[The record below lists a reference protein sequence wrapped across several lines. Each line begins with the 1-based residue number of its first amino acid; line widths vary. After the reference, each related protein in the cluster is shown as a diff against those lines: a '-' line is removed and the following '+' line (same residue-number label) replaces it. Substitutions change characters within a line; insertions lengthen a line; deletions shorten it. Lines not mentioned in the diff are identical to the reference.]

1 MDHDQ
6 YPTSSQGGAIRASL
20 ACVPCRTRH
29 VRCDATR
36 PACRRC
42 LTESKQCRYAES
54 RRGGLT
60 RAALAARRN
69 LTATDSRTPSLEH
82 GSESGFL
89 HSDESQHQA
98 DERNPCLSLDASY
111 LSQVRTTSLLLQN
124 ATPGESASLTNLW
137 PTEPLNI
144 SKDPSIDLYYKHFH
158 RFHPCV
164 LPRQYLERLLQ
175 DSTKQMSLRPLISAM
190 RFIGSLY
197 SRSEQTDRLREEA
210 TRICIKTRQ
219 HSRDPFMVQYHLIIS
234 IALYWCGEAVRSREE
249 MDRAICLALD
259 LNMQCRQ
266 FAVTYGQGDLVLQES
281 WRRTWWQIYVV
292 DAYYAAMKHA
302 STYPTYD
309 IHVTTELPCE
319 ENEYESGVCIP
330 PPCLPNQLLFVPVGS
345 QWKFQPL
352 GNTCSKNTRRLRF
365 SGIFS

>member
-29 VRCDATR
+29 VRCDASR

-69 LTATDSRTPSLEH
+69 LTATELRTPSLERV
-82 GSESGFL
+82 SDSAFPQSG
-89 HSDESQHQA
+89 ESQPQNLGK
-98 DERNPCLSLDASY
+98 DPCLSLDTRY
-111 LSQVRTTSLLLQN
+111 LSQVRTTSVLLEN
-124 ATPGESASLTNLW
+124 ARPGESTNPTDLW
-137 PTEPLNI
+137 PAEPLNI
-144 SKDPSIDLYYKHFH
+144 SKDPCIDLYYKHFH
-158 RFHPCV
+158 RCHPCV
-164 LPRQYLERLLQ
+164 LPRQCLERLLQ
-175 DSTKQMSLRPLISAM
+175 DTTKQKSLRPLISVM
-190 RFIGSLY
+190 RFVGSLY
-197 SRSEQTDRLREEA
+197 CRSEQANRLREEA
-210 TRICIKTRQ
+210 ASICTKMRQ
-219 HSRDPFMVQYHLIIS
+219 HSRDPFMVQCHLIIS

-249 MDRAICLALD
+249 MDRAIRLALD

-281 WRRTWWQIYVV
+281 WRRTWWQIYIV

-302 STYPTYD
+302 STYPAYD
-309 IHVTTELPCE
+309 VDVTTELPCE
-319 ENEYESGVCIP
+319 ENEYEYGVCIIHSLP
-330 PPCLPNQLLFVPVGS
+330 PQLVGVCHCWLTMETSILRQYLF
-345 QWKFQPL
+345 Q
-352 GNTCSKNTRRLRF
+352 RH
-365 SGIFS
+365 